1 SRRTRPEPSGSCR
14 PRLPADAAGCG
25 GSLPHRAQPPAV
37 GDVPHARSRAGCGTR
52 GSGRG
57 RAGAPPARI
66 GGGSAGTPAAGA
78 RPGTGSAAV
87 RSSPGARPRAGP
99 DGSERGAAVMDTP
112 AFWIIVTGI
121 LVAGSCGFIGC
132 FLILRR
138 MAMLGD
144 AISHSVLLG
153 LVVAFLLTH
162 STGAL
167 PMFIG
172 AVVAGL
178 FTSFVVQSLSE
189 GGVQEDAAIGVTFT
203 ALFALG
209 VVLLSVYAGR
219 IHLDVEHVLYGEIAY
234 VPWDT
239 LEVGGRYLGPRAVW
253 IVGGVFLLSLMVVG
267 IWFKEFKICAFDPD
281 LAAAFGIPVG
291 VFHYALMTLVSLTT
305 VAAFENV
312 GAILSVAML

>member
-1 SRRTRPEPSGSCR
+1 
-14 PRLPADAAGCG
+14 
-25 GSLPHRAQPPAV
+25 
-37 GDVPHARSRAGCGTR
+37 
-52 GSGRG
+52 
-57 RAGAPPARI
+57 
-66 GGGSAGTPAAGA
+66 
-78 RPGTGSAAV
+78 
-87 RSSPGARPRAGP
+87 
-99 DGSERGAAVMDTP
+99 MDTP
-112 AFWIIVTGI
+112 AFWIVVTGI
-121 LVAGSCGFIGC
+121 LVAASCGFIGS
-132 FLILRR
+132 FLILRQ

-178 FTSFVVQSLSE
+178 FTSFVVQTLSE

-219 IHLDVEHVLYGEIAY
+219 VHLDVEHVLYGEIAY
-234 VPWDT
+234 VPWDI
-239 LEVGGRYLGPRAVW
+239 LEVGGRDLGPRAVW

-267 IWFKEFKICAFDPD
+267 IWFKEFKICAFDPG

-291 VFHYALMTLVSLTT
+291 VFHYTLMTLVSLTT

-312 GAILSVAML
+312 GAILSVAMLIAPGATAYLLTDRFERMLLLSVVVGALSAVGGYGLAAAMDASIAGAMTTVAGILFALAFLFSPSHGVVVRRWVRTAPQTLAGDGSPPWGPREPQ